1 MNPSDVNRINH
12 TCYYTGQNLD
22 YLVRDK
28 MRSESFITPLQVT
41 PHYYEDEVSKKMKLL
56 GNRGHYFPD
65 EIPQPNRYVPTP
77 QRTEELQYQTAPPQR
92 YVPTPQR
99 AEEISIEPK
108 RDYNLDKYNEDLERK
123 LQEQEEE
130 RRRYEEYLRK
140 EAEKK
145 KQEEEYYK
153 YQQRMQSPMQNY
165 GAMQPQTT
173 PQYNNYH
180 YRNKY

>member
-1 MNPSDVNRINH
+1 MNPTDVNRINYN
-12 TCYYTGQNLD
+12 CYYIGQNLD

-28 MRSESFITPLQVT
+28 MKSESFITPLQVT

-56 GNRGHYFPD
+56 GNRGHYFPED
-65 EIPQPNRYVPTP
+65 YPPYVPTP
-77 QRTEELQYQTAPPQR
+77 QRAEELQYQNYPPQQQR

-108 RDYNLDKYNEDLERK
+108 KEYNLDKYNEDLEKK
-123 LQEQEEE
+123 LKEQGEE
-130 RRRYEEYLRK
+130 RRKYEEFLRM

-145 KQEEEYYK
+145 KQEEEYNK
-153 YQQRMQSPMQNY
+153 YQRRMQSPMQNY
-165 GAMQPQTT
+165 GMSQPQS
-173 PQYNNYH
+173 QYNNYH